1 MIYKC
6 LLTLQKILY
15 SEKGLFF
22 PPQNNNNISVTA
34 LCYAG
39 MTRRCIARFTY
50 GFPILK
56 VVLIFRTS
64 TNLKQAS
71 FLKVEGGGEKSTFVV
86 NVVVIYIPMFL
97 IEEAKH

>member
-15 SEKGLFF
+15 SEKGLFS
-22 PPQNNNNISVTA
+22 PQNNNNISVTA

-39 MTRRCIARFTY
+39 MTRRCIARSTY

-71 FLKVEGGGEKSTFVV
+71 FLKVEGGGGS
-86 NVVVIYIPMFL
+86 L
-97 IEEAKH
+97 HLL

>member
-1 MIYKC
+1 MSINITENTVLRKRFV
-6 LLTLQKILY
+6 
-15 SEKGLFF
+15 SSPP

-39 MTRRCIARFTY
+39 MTRRCIARSTY